1 MANSMG
7 SLFIGVSGLQ
17 TSQNAMNATANNLAN
32 VDTKG
37 YVRQR
42 VLQEDRH
49 YMTLDMMTAVSYQQ
63 SGLGVGIGDVV
74 HARDIFLDKTFRTQ
88 SGRHGFYSSTYETIS
103 EVETLFG
110 ELEGT
115 AFQDSLLGDDGL
127 RAAFEE
133 FAKDPSDRLNQ
144 NLVIQRASLFLSRSQ
159 AVYNGLKTYQSNLNQ
174 QISDAIDDIN
184 ELGETIRDLNM
195 QIMKIEAGGVETAM
209 DLRDLR
215 DLAVDELAKYGD
227 ITYQELG
234 NGILKVNFENV
245 SFVDELHVFN
255 IEKKVDK
262 VTGFITPYW
271 GYLSKPEEDSYYNV
285 YNPAEQ
291 ISTAK
296 KNDIGELKAMVL
308 ARGYKY
314 ANHLDLGG
322 VSMKQYDST
331 LGNSVMMN
339 TEAEFDMLVH
349 TVITKVN
356 DLFAPNK
363 ESEKAFTGIDENG
376 KDVSYD
382 AGTIILDTEN
392 CCVAADG
399 SFPPQELFVRTGCA
413 RYTKVRGDD
422 GKTYY
427 VYNLEDE
434 TDTAKQYTTGG
445 VKINQKLLESESLL
459 PAFEQNGRP
468 GELPVA
474 YAMAESM
481 LALWDED
488 TLFLSPHDTT
498 PCTFAEFY
506 SKMTDELATLGTVFK
521 TSEEG
526 LEGTK
531 LATDNARQQM
541 IGVSSDEELTNLIKY
556 QSAYNAASRF
566 MNVVSEMIETIIR
579 QMG

>member
-7 SLFIGVSGLQ
+7 SLFIGASGLK

-49 YMTLDMMTAVSYQQ
+49 YMTLDMTTAVSYQQ
-63 SGLGVGIGDVV
+63 SGLGVSIGDVV

-115 AFQDSLLGDDGL
+115 AFQDSLLGDNGL

-144 NLVIQRASLFLSRSQ
+144 NLVIERASLFVSRSL
-159 AVYNGLKTYQSNLNQ
+159 AVYNGLKTYQFNLNQ

-184 ELGETIRDLNM
+184 DLGETIRDLNM

-209 DLRDLR
+209 DLRDVR
-215 DLAVDELAKYGD
+215 DLALDELAKYGN
-227 ITYQELG
+227 ISYKEVE
-234 NGILKVNFENV
+234 NGIVKVRFENV
-245 SFVDELHVFN
+245 EFIDELHVHN

-271 GYLSKPEEDSYYNV
+271 GYLSEPDKEKYYKV
-285 YNPAEQ
+285 YDTTEQ

-296 KNDIGELKAMVL
+296 KNDIGQLKAMVL
-308 ARGYKY
+308 ARGDKY
-314 ANHLDLGG
+314 ANYLDLQDI
-322 VSMKQYDST
+322 SMKKYDET

-339 TEAEFDMLVH
+339 TEAEFDMLFH
-349 TVITKVN
+349 TIVTKIN

-363 ESEKAFTGIDENG
+363 ASDTEFSGIDENG
-376 KDVSYD
+376 NEVEYKK
-382 AGTIILDTEN
+382 GTIILDTEK

-413 RYTKVRGDD
+413 RYTTVRGD

-427 VYNLEDE
+427 VYNKEDPS
-434 TDTAKQYTTGG
+434 DTALQYTTGG
-445 VKINQKLLESESLL
+445 IRINQKLLESESLL

-474 YAMAESM
+474 HQMAESM
-481 LALWDED
+481 LAVWDMD
-488 TLFLSPHDTT
+488 TMFLSPHDTT

-506 SKMTDELATLGTVFK
+506 SKMTDELASLGTVFK
-521 TSEEG
+521 TSAEG

-556 QSAYNAASRF
+556 QNAYNAASRF
-566 MNVVSEMIETIIR
+566 INVVSEMIETIIR

>member
-49 YMTLDMMTAVSYQQ
+49 YMTLDTMTAVSYQQ